1 MHTSDC
7 VTVSQGIMKVANII
21 QNILKFTVMLFQME
35 KTVLEVTV
43 LLYQKEVAV
52 CRGRE
57 CIFSNRI
64 FWIYTSTCYFLVI
77 TMNKLSDLFKAQFPH
92 L

>member
-35 KTVLEVTV
+35 KK
-43 LLYQKEVAV
+43 Q
-52 CRGRE
+52 
-57 CIFSNRI
+57 S
-64 FWIYTSTCYFLVI
+64 
-77 TMNKLSDLFKAQFPH
+77 
-92 L
+92 